1 METAPVNSSIQYH
14 YAVTYLNNKQEVD
27 STLAPEDF
35 VKHTTEVLSVVN
47 VTLKSIGIWQKHHG
61 GWIPVQSDDKQES
74 QTIALFPMPQENFK
88 VLGERVIN
96 VYESLKRSD
105 KNIRRRKSTGRSD
118 EALHQRHQEILR
130 RIAVVDDIVAEFSKK
145 QLQSVFELKVRKG
158 ETSRMIERLMYIS
171 AATVS
176 RLFVEIKEEIG
187 MQIKKRV
194 SDKEL
199 ADWLSPGVEES

>member
-1 METAPVNSSIQYH
+1 LETAPINSANQYH

-27 STLAPEDF
+27 STLSPEEF
-35 VKHTTEVLSVVN
+35 VKHTTEVLSIVN

-61 GWIPVQSDDKQES
+61 GWIQVQSGEEQEF
-74 QTIALFPMPQENFK
+74 QTIALFPIPQENYK
-88 VLGERVIN
+88 VLGERVVG
-96 VYESLKRSD
+96 VYEMLRRSD

-118 EALHQRHQEILR
+118 EAMQQRHQEILR
-130 RIAVVDDIVAEFSKK
+130 RIAIVDDIVAGFAKK
-145 QLQSVFELKVRKG
+145 QLQSVFELKIRKG

-187 MQIKKRV
+187 MQIKKRI
-194 SDKEL
+194 SDEEL
-199 ADWLSPGVEES
+199 TDLLSKGIEES